1 MEQMEE
7 REQITK
13 QIHSFLERHGVR
25 RDARKKEILIRQ
37 GERGECLY
45 LIEKGIVRGFYLDE
59 NGNEA
64 TKCFSFDGE
73 VACTECFLKEGNASF
88 SVECIKDCRLIE
100 ISYAELRQALK
111 EEPEVAEVMMYFY
124 KKAYLKIEERQ
135 RTMLM
140 QDARERYLTFLRE
153 FGEKGRWI
161 PAVYLA
167 SYIHVNPSTLS
178 RIRAILRKESEE
190 RKDL

>member
-7 REQITK
+7 WQQIAK

-25 RDARKKEILIRQ
+25 KDVRKKEMLIRQ

-59 NGNEA
+59 DGNEV
-64 TKCFSFDGE
+64 TKCFSFDGDL
-73 VACTECFLKEGNASF
+73 ACTECFLKDGEATF
-88 SVECIKDCRLIE
+88 SVECIKDCRMIA
-100 ISYAELRQALK
+100 ISYEDLRMAMRKEPQLYQA
-111 EEPEVAEVMMYFY
+111 MMYFY
-124 KKAYLKIEERQ
+124 RKAYLQMEERQ

-140 QDARERYLTFLRE
+140 QDARERYLTFLKD

-161 PAVYLA
+161 PSIYLA

-178 RIRAILRKESEE
+178 RIRGILRKEADEKE
-190 RKDL
+190 NT